1 MSKDKARDIDCQ
13 EALKLVAAYVDK
25 QAEGDDTEALE
36 KHLDSCR
43 HCFDRVEFEKLFKN
57 RLRALKVDV
66 SSMNLSPKVRQILE
80 DL

>member
-13 EALKLVAAYVDK
+13 EALTLVAAYVDK
-25 QAEGDDTEALE
+25 QAEGNDTEALE
-36 KHLDSCR
+36 KHLESCR

-57 RLRALKVDV
+57 RLQGLKVDV